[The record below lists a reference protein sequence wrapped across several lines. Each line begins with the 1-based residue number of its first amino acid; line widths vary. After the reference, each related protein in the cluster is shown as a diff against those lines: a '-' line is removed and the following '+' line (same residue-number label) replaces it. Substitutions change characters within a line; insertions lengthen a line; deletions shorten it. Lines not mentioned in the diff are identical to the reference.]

1 MGSGAAAQIIT
12 AANAL
17 ESFTRGLQT
26 GILRGV
32 SSVITAG
39 NPSPTDTWC
48 IVFISA
54 SGTNLA
60 SAIQVLYADYITVE
74 NPLSWNGEYHIVGAE
89 VIVTSAR
96 SITEI
101 TLQTIV
107 NVQTEAAF

>member
-1 MGSGAAAQIIT
+1 MGSGAAARIIT

-17 ESFTRGLQT
+17 QSFTRGIQT

-32 SSVITAG
+32 STVITAG
-39 NPSPTDTWC
+39 NPSPTDIWC

-54 SGTNLA
+54 SGTDLA
-60 SAIQVLYADYITVE
+60 SAIRILYTDYVTVE
-74 NPLSWNGEYHIVGAE
+74 NPLSWSGEYHIVGAE

-96 SITEI
+96 SITEV

-107 NVQTEAAF
+107 DVQTEAAF